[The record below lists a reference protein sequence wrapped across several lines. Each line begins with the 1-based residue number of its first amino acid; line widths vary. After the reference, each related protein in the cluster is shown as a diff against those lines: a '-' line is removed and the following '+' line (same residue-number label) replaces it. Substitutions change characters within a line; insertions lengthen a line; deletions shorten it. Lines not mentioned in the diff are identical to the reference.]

1 MLKRTNRKKLVIFLL
16 RIHEAREYI
25 GLTQEDV
32 AKLMGVSRVIITNI
46 EAGTRKVS
54 AEELSKFSKI
64 YGWTMEELME
74 GEKTEKVP
82 MFARTFNEL
91 SEEDKNE
98 ILNLIK
104 FKKMY
109 KDKKLNE

>member
-1 MLKRTNRKKLVIFLL
+1 MNELGTRLKK
-16 RIHEAREYI
+16 AREYL

-32 AKLMGVSRVIITNI
+32 AKLMGISRVIITNI

-54 AEELSKFSKI
+54 AEELAKFSKI
-64 YGWTMEELME
+64 YGWSMEELLE
-74 GEKTEKVP
+74 GEKKEEKIP

-91 SEEDKNE
+91 SKEDQEE
-98 ILNLIK
+98 IINLIK

-109 KDKKLNE
+109 KDKRVIE

>member
-1 MLKRTNRKKLVIFLL
+1 MYKLGTRLKK
-16 RIHEAREYI
+16 AREYL

-32 AKLMGVSRVIITNI
+32 AKLMGVSRVVITNI
-46 EAGTRKVS
+46 ESGTRKVS

-64 YGWTMEELME
+64 YGWSMEELLD
-74 GEKTEKVP
+74 GEKKEENIP

-91 SEEDKNE
+91 SKEDQDE
-98 ILNLIK
+98 IVNLIK

-109 KDKKLNE
+109 KEKKIIE

>member
-1 MLKRTNRKKLVIFLL
+1 MNELGTRLKK
-16 RIHEAREYI
+16 AREYL

-32 AKLMGVSRVIITNI
+32 AKLMEVSRVIITNI

-64 YGWTMEELME
+64 YGWTMEELLE
-74 GEKTEKVP
+74 GEKKEKDIP
-82 MFARTFNEL
+82 MFARSFSEL
-91 SEEDKNE
+91 SKEDQEE
-98 ILNLIK
+98 IINLIK

>member
-1 MLKRTNRKKLVIFLL
+1 MSELGTRLKK
-16 RIHEAREYI
+16 AREYL

-46 EAGTRKVS
+46 EAGTRKIS
-54 AEELSKFSKI
+54 AEELAKFSKI
-64 YGWTMEELME
+64 YGWSMEELLE
-74 GEKTEKVP
+74 GEKKVEKIP

-91 SEEDKNE
+91 SKEDQEE
-98 ILNLIK
+98 IINLIK

-109 KDKKLNE
+109 KDKRVIE

>member
-1 MLKRTNRKKLVIFLL
+1 MKELGTRLKK
-16 RIHEAREYI
+16 AREYL

-46 EAGTRKVS
+46 EAGIRKVS

-64 YGWTMEELME
+64 YGWTMEELLE
-74 GEKTEKVP
+74 GEKEEKMP
-82 MFARTFNEL
+82 MFAYTYIYL
-91 SEEDKNE
+91 SKEDQDE
-98 ILNLIK
+98 IINLIK

-109 KDKKLNE
+109 KDKKISE

>member
-1 MLKRTNRKKLVIFLL
+1 MRNLVTRLK
-16 RIHEAREYI
+16 EAREYL
-25 GLTQEDV
+25 GLTQEEV
-32 AKLMGVSRVIITNI
+32 AKLIGVSRVIITNI

-64 YGWTMEELME
+64 YGWSMEELME
-74 GEKTEKVP
+74 GEKVETETFQ
-82 MFARTFNEL
+82 MFTRAFNEL
-91 SEEDKNE
+91 TEEDQNE

-109 KDKKLNE
+109 KDKKLN

>member
-1 MLKRTNRKKLVIFLL
+1 MKNLGTRLK
-16 RIHEAREYI
+16 EAREYL

-46 EAGTRKVS
+46 EAGIRKVS

-74 GEKTEKVP
+74 GEKAENVP

-91 SEEDKNE
+91 SEEDQNE

-104 FKKMY
+104 FKKLY

>member
-1 MLKRTNRKKLVIFLL
+1 MKNLGTRLKDV
-16 RIHEAREYI
+16 REDL
-25 GLTQEDV
+25 GLTQENV

-46 EAGTRKVS
+46 ETGTRKVS

-74 GEKTEKVP
+74 GANTQNVP
-82 MFARTFNEL
+82 AFTKAFKEL
-91 SEEDKNE
+91 SGEDQNE

-109 KDKKLNE
+109 KGKNLD